1 MRASSPVR
9 DEPVAAGLDSA
20 RRPDACHNRRM
31 ISRRMLL
38 QAWLGGVLAP
48 APFMRAHAS
57 APMRALDAVDRIKAS
72 IGVPWRADT
81 VDKIVAG
88 DPATEVR
95 GIAVTMMATLD
106 VLRGAAAAD
115 CNLVVTHEPTFYD
128 HFEKAEA
135 LANDDLVQAKH
146 AFIDQHQLVVFRL
159 HDHWH
164 LRSPDGIGAG
174 MQHALD
180 WTGNALAGK
189 PGEFS
194 FPATPLRDFAR
205 TLAKTLG
212 ADSMRVLGDPA
223 LPVRR
228 VATRWGYAGWG
239 PELQVLAAREDIDLL
254 IVGEAREWELVEYMQ
269 DRIDSGARHALILLG
284 HVASEQAG
292 MQACAEWL
300 RTVFEPLPVQ
310 FLPAREPF
318 WTVG

>member
-1 MRASSPVR
+1 
-9 DEPVAAGLDSA
+9 
-20 RRPDACHNRRM
+20 M

-38 QAWLGGVLAP
+38 QAGLGGMLAP
-48 APFMRAHAS
+48 GLGVRAHAA
-57 APMRALDAVDRIKAS
+57 APMRATDIVDRIKAS

-81 VDKIVAG
+81 VDRIVAG
-88 DPATEVR
+88 DPDTVVR

-106 VLRGAAAAD
+106 VLRRASAAD
-115 CNLVVTHEPTFYD
+115 CNLIVTHEPTFYD
-128 HFEKAEA
+128 HFEKADA

-146 AFIDQHQLVVFRL
+146 AFIQQHRQVVFRL

-164 LRSPDGIGAG
+164 LRSPDGIGEG
-174 MQHALD
+174 MQRGLD
-180 WTGNALAGK
+180 WTGNAVAGK
-189 PGEFS
+189 PGEFA

-205 TLAKTLG
+205 TLAARLG
-212 ADSMRVLGDPA
+212 AGSVRVLGDPA

-228 VATRWGYAGWG
+228 MAARWGYAGWG
-239 PELQVLAAREDIDLL
+239 PELQALAARDDIDLL

-269 DRIDSGARHALILLG
+269 DRVGNGARRALIVLG

-292 MQACAEWL
+292 MQACADWL